1 MLKIKNKNLI
11 PEQDKVVNDLK
22 NKIEE
27 LTIKLEQAQ
36 KMLKHY
42 QQ

>member
-11 PEQDKVVNDLK
+11 PEQDKVINDLK

-27 LTIKLEQAQ
+27 LSIKLEQAQ

>member
-1 MLKIKNKNLI
+1 MQKIKNKNLI
-11 PEQDKVVNDLK
+11 PEQEKEVDLLK

-27 LTIKLEQAQ
+27 LKIKLELAQ
-36 KMLKHY
+36 EMLKHY

>member
-11 PEQDKVVNDLK
+11 PQQDKVVKELED
-22 NKIEE
+22 KIEE
-27 LTIKLEQAQ
+27 LTIKLEQAE
-36 KMLKHY
+36 KMLEHY